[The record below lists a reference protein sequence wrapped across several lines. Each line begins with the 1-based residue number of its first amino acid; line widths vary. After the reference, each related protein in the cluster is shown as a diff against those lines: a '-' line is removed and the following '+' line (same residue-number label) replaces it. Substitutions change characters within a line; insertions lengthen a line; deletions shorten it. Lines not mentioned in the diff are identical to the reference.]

1 MNSKPLKS
9 PQRER
14 FAREIALGRSQAQAY
29 RTAYPS
35 SSKWPEK
42 SVWARASHL
51 ASDNKVIARVAALT
65 APALKK
71 HEVTLDRLIE
81 ENAKIAFSDVR
92 EMFND
97 DGTLKPISEWPAFL
111 AGSVASIE
119 VTGGESSITKIKFWD
134 KGAALDRLMK
144 HYGLYA
150 REYAQK
156 VVAIEEML
164 AEIARVG
171 RGIHSR
177 RSSELICEK
186 NDLDEVI

>member
-1 MNSKPLKS
+1 MSDKLLKS
-9 PQRER
+9 PQQER
-14 FAREIALGRSQAQAY
+14 FAQEVALGKSQAEAY
-29 RTAYPS
+29 RLAYNTHRMKDETIWS
-35 SSKWPEK
+35 S
-42 SVWARASHL
+42 ASIL
-51 ASDNKVIARVAALT
+51 MADCKVTARVAALT

-156 VVAIEEML
+156 VVAVEEML

-177 RSSELICEK
+177 RSSEMICEK
-186 NDLDEVI
+186 NALR

>member
-9 PQRER
+9 PQREG

-51 ASDNKVIARVAALT
+51 ASDSKVIARVAALME
-65 APALKK
+65 PALKR

-97 DGTLKPISEWPAFL
+97 NGTLKPINEWPAFL

-156 VVAIEEML
+156 VVAVEEML

-177 RSSELICEK
+177 RSSEMICEK
-186 NDLDEVI
+186 NALR